1 MFKSHYYNRRR
12 LNLILQ
18 GRCRI
23 LRWQMTIVSIAV
35 IALGVS
41 AGTSFISASGQISV
55 NSIWLHSPITWT
67 QLPSNWCTA
76 VSTTCP
82 AAESG
87 ASMAFNDGNDVL
99 QMIDT
104 SGNIYSFIDGNLYW
118 ESGPSTE
125 PLGGVLGETRGP
137 AGLESNGVTYFVAYS
152 TKAASWYINDYTG
165 LAWLSQGC
173 TGGCFSGGTEPAPA
187 AQGAFGLDSAVVGTS
202 YYAPGAILYGIGGS
216 LWVQPGG
223 YAPRQYTLS
232 CTLGING
239 VSTTCPTAVAGE
251 SLVYDDKSGYDVLFD
266 SSGNTW
272 QLSFSSTAL
281 TATLAEV
288 VTAASGSPGTCNIV
302 GGSSGVPCPQP
313 RTGAGFAWF
322 SPCGYPILFGGK
334 TSGGTYL
341 SDTWKYTV
349 SSTTWTQI
357 FPIASPMARSS
368 MAMGTDYADSEIA
381 LFGGASSSGVLSD
394 AWTLSLSQGGSC
406 P

>member
-1 MFKSHYYNRRR
+1 MLRYNHWGRQR
-12 LNLILQ
+12 LS
-18 GRCRI
+18 RI
-23 LRWQMTIVSIAV
+23 LHGHSRKLSWQLTIISIAV

-41 AGTSFISASGQISV
+41 AGTSFISASGELSV
-55 NSIWLHSPITWT
+55 NSIWEHSPITWT

-87 ASMAFNDGNDVL
+87 ASMAYNDGNDVL

-137 AGLESNGVTYFVAYS
+137 AGLDSNGVAYFVAYT
-152 TKAASWYINDYTG
+152 TKALSWYINDYTG
-165 LAWLSQGC
+165 LAWLSGSC
-173 TGGCFSGGTEPAPA
+173 TGGCYSGGTEPTPA

-202 YYAPGAILYGIGGS
+202 YYANGAILYGTDGS

-232 CTLGING
+232 CTLGIKG
-239 VSTTCPTAVAGE
+239 GSTSCPTAVAGE
-251 SLVYDDKSGYDVLFD
+251 SLVYDDRSGYDVLFD
-266 SSGNTW
+266 SNGNTW
-272 QLSFSSTAL
+272 ELSFSSTAL
-281 TATLAEV
+281 TATLAET
-288 VTAASGSPGTCNIV
+288 VTAVSGSPGTCNIV
-302 GGSSGVPCPQP
+302 GGASGVPCPQP

-334 TSGGTYL
+334 TSGGAYL

-349 SSTTWTQI
+349 SSTSWAQVY
-357 FPIASPMARSS
+357 PIVSPSARSGE
-368 MAMGTDYADSEIA
+368 AMGTDYADSEIA
-381 LFGGASSSGVLSD
+381 LFGGVNSGGLLAD